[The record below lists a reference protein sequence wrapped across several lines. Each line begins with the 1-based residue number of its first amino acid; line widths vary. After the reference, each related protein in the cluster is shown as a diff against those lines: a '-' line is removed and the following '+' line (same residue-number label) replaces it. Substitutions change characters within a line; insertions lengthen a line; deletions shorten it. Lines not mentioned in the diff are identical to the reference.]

1 VTVTDVVPDEA
12 VLRSARRARV
22 LAEMEAAQVDI
33 LITGREANARYVA
46 GVPRLW
52 MAGSRPFGP
61 GCVFVRATGA
71 IHLVSTWDEGV
82 PDDIP
87 HENLHGITFNSANT
101 LTMLTSIDGAAT
113 ARTVATDGLM
123 PSTAKLMRAAFPQA
137 ELVDGEQLMRRAR
150 RLKLPEEV
158 EAIRASVRIAESSLA
173 AAEAALAVGVTE
185 RQLTAVF
192 MEAMA
197 SAGVTTPTTQD
208 VATITSREHPWTRS
222 HRDAA
227 VAANDLVVFDAGV
240 IAAGYVGEIGRT
252 SSVEGVVATGGKLL
266 RRWEELWDRL
276 LGACRAGAA
285 ATDLLEAYDLSDVP
299 PPPMPVARGLGL
311 GNDLP
316 LVTHALARTA
326 ADQRLEPGMVFALTA
341 YVWEDGVGAVHGQ
354 EPVLMTDTGPEL
366 LSAHPFREARS
377 STT

>member
-1 VTVTDVVPDEA
+1 VTVTDVQPDQA
-12 VLRSARRARV
+12 VLRGARRARV
-22 LAEMEAAQVDI
+22 VAEMEAAQVDI

-61 GCVFVRATGA
+61 GCVFVRATGD

-82 PDDIP
+82 PEDIP
-87 HENLHGITFNSANT
+87 HENLHGITFNSANV
-101 LTMLTSIDGAAT
+101 LKMLTSIDGAAT

-150 RLKLPEEV
+150 RIKLPEEV
-158 EAIRASVRIAESSLA
+158 EAIRASVRIAESALA

-208 VATITSREHPWTRS
+208 VATITSRTHPWTRS

-227 VAANDLVVFDAGV
+227 VAADDLVVFGGGV
-240 IAAGYVGEIGRT
+240 ISGGYVGETGRT
-252 SSVEGVVATGGKLL
+252 SSVAGVVETGGKLL
-266 RRWEELWDRL
+266 RRWDDLWDRL
-276 LGACRAGAA
+276 LSACRPGAA
-285 ATDLLEAYDLSDVP
+285 ATDLLDAYDVADIPRP
-299 PPPMPVARGLGL
+299 PVPVARGLGL

-316 LVTHALARTA
+316 LVTHALPRTA
-326 ADQRLEPGMVFALTA
+326 ADQRLESGMVLALTA
-341 YVWEDGVGAVHGQ
+341 YVWQDGVGAVHGQ
-354 EPVLMTDTGPEL
+354 EPVLITDDGAEL
-366 LSAHPFREARS
+366 LSAHPFRDARGS
-377 STT
+377 IS